1 MRSRAS
7 RPWLSTGSALTIL
20 LVGCSARPPQALTTK
35 LLPDRFVGPIPTAAP
50 TWPTAD
56 WWHHFDSPELS
67 NLIALAQTSNR
78 NVATA
83 AARLQE
89 ANANVRIQRAALFPT
104 IDVQSNAER
113 IGVGSGALS
122 TSGLGQPNATI
133 NSFGL
138 SGNASYDLDLWGLT
152 RDNLRAAKEGVKSA
166 RFSQLAVALEVTA
179 DVANAYFNILAARE
193 QIAITKENIAAIE
206 GILDIVRLKVSAGT
220 VSNLDLAQEQAQ
232 VESVKAQLPALS
244 QREIAQRAALS
255 VLVGIAPEA
264 LEVETGST
272 LAIQMPTVQPGLPS
286 ELLLRRPDV
295 AEAEANLS
303 AAHANWQAA
312 RAAFL
317 PQIALNGSAGFGSA
331 ALSALLHGPSFL
343 WDGGAQLVQTIFDG
357 GKLAGEKDLAKA
369 KQQELVA
376 IYQDAVLQ
384 AYADVE
390 VALGQVYNMQEVE
403 SRLQDEVAAAA
414 EAFKIA
420 DLQYRQGAADLLTV
434 LQTQQTLFSAR
445 DQLIQVRLARM
456 QAIVQLYV
464 ALGGGWKEAFQ
475 DRTQF
480 IGSAMND
487 H

>member
-1 MRSRAS
+1 M
-7 RPWLSTGSALTIL
+7 
-20 LVGCSARPPQALTTK
+20 GCSARPPQAVTTK
-35 LLPDRFVGPIPTAAP
+35 LLPDRFVGPVPTGAP

-56 WWHHFDSPELS
+56 WWRHFDSPELS
-67 NLIALAQTSNR
+67 KLIALAQTSNR
-78 NVATA
+78 NVAAA
-83 AARLQE
+83 AARLQQ

-113 IGVGSGALS
+113 IGVRGGAIS
-122 TSGLGQPNATI
+122 TSGLGIPNETI
-133 NSFGL
+133 NNFNL
-138 SGNASYDLDLWGLT
+138 SGNAGYDLDLWGLS
-152 RDNLRAAKEGVKSA
+152 RNNWRAAREGAKSA

-206 GILDIVRLKVSAGT
+206 GILDIVRLKVTAGT

-232 VESVKAQLPALS
+232 VESVKAQLPALN
-244 QREIAQRAALS
+244 QREIAERAALS
-255 VLVGIAPEA
+255 VLVGIVPES
-264 LEVETGST
+264 LQVETEST

-286 ELLLRRPDV
+286 ELLQRRPDV

-303 AAHANWQAA
+303 SAHANLQAA

-317 PQIALNGSAGFGSA
+317 PQIALNGSAGFSSA

-357 GKLAGEKDLAKA
+357 GKLAGAKDLAKA
-369 KQQELVA
+369 KELELLAV
-376 IYQDAVLQ
+376 YEDAVLQ

-390 VALGQVYNMQEVE
+390 VALGEVQNMQEE
-403 SRLQDEVAAAA
+403 ERQLKAEVAAAA
-414 EAFKIA
+414 EAFKIS
-420 DLQYRQGAADLLTV
+420 DLQYRQGTADLLTV
-434 LQTQQTLFSAR
+434 LQTQETLFSAR
-445 DQLIQVRLARM
+445 DQLIQVRLARIH
-456 QAIVQLYV
+456 AIVQLYV

-480 IGSAMND
+480 ASSATTIID
-487 H
+487 VLK